1 MGTIVRLL
9 EKHNQQPMR
18 LGCFNN
24 NYKSVSDMTIDDFE
38 TEACKTMLLY
48 PRSTKEIHC
57 RRLKLNV
64 DDTEATKFFTC
75 PRFPRSCSKYSNFN
89 TSRCSCGGLMTREFQ
104 VSEEDQL
111 GSPIGNNEDGVFVS
125 CRSSYIV
132 TDDMR
137 VTLSSLGVISKELNL
152 LGYADFDDVKEILLD
167 VGTQEVLTL
176 LGNFFASDF
185 PLSRTFLGKD
195 FLKRPSTHALDVGCV
210 KGGHDCNVKIFV
222 RKSDKKIIYAE
233 CSEDFIDSLLGFLVL
248 PLELAWS
255 LTNDGSV
262 LGWVGNLCRK
272 KDLFTSCDLS

>member
-1 MGTIVRLL
+1 MEETKFSLRLLVDEKRNKVVLAEACRDFVDVLFSLLTLPMGTIVRLL

-167 VGTQEVLTL
+167 VGTQEVPSSYHTIHL
-176 LGNFFASDF
+176 LW
-185 PLSRTFLGKD
+185 
-195 FLKRPSTHALDVGCV
+195 
-210 KGGHDCNVKIFV
+210 I
-222 RKSDKKIIYAE
+222 
-233 CSEDFIDSLLGFLVL
+233 
-248 PLELAWS
+248 
-255 LTNDGSV
+255 
-262 LGWVGNLCRK
+262 
-272 KDLFTSCDLS
+272 